1 METRPV
7 SHNLQNIREKYIRA
21 LSNATNS
28 TQKAKELAEDLFA
41 LDLTVY
47 SKNFSFNSIMYNA
60 FAHSEI
66 DENISMHPEQIEILN
81 QIKNNDAL
89 IISAPT
95 SFGKTFCIFEYIAK
109 NYPQNIV
116 LIVPTL
122 ALVDEYLKKIIKK
135 YANVFSRYKIHTNIN
150 DETQYNF
157 NLHNIF
163 VLTHDRVVQE
173 TSYAL
178 IERIDLLVID
188 EVYKLEKDSANDRV
202 LVLNLAYYHL
212 AEKAS
217 KYILLAPFIKDIED
231 RSELAKK
238 PRLYKSNYSP
248 VVNEVI
254 VNEIVRETDRN
265 QECNRI
271 LSELGQDDKTLIY
284 FPTVTGI
291 YKYVNEIL
299 DNEKDIEIND
309 SNITQFI
316 DWAKDEVHEKWYLIR
331 ALEKGYLV
339 HNGQLPIGTRLFQ
352 MDLYEKSEEYNKM
365 LCTSTL
371 LEGVNTTAKN
381 IIITKPSRSNPKE
394 LLPKPF
400 TAFDFYNLVGRTGR
414 LYKHFLGTAYY
425 LKGANDP
432 VYTKDDAIKSIKF
445 ELTDESK
452 DMDIQR
458 GNFERHPDFM
468 KFLKDLNITYDEYMQ
483 KIGGRSRF
491 DTVKRIYESY
501 IRIKHELIN
510 ELNNIL
516 NIPKYGRPK
525 LIKLLYTII
534 EGKENKLEAT
544 IINQLLNRQRHKLKT
559 IIDNTMEHTKIKQ
572 IDFVITTA
580 IRLKSSYIE
589 HEFYSK
595 CLLIEYFLEKD
606 GVENDLLEV
615 LKKTVISA
623 IEQLY
628 FSASKH
634 KKMLLDL
641 GIYERD
647 IDKVI
652 QIIGDDFDDASELK
666 RRLGVNIFKL
676 SKMSFIT
683 KYVVRNLV

>member
-122 ALVDEYLKKIIKK
+122 ALVDEYLIKK

-628 FSASKH
+628 F
-634 KKMLLDL
+634 
-641 GIYERD
+641 
-647 IDKVI
+647 
-652 QIIGDDFDDASELK
+652 DDASELK